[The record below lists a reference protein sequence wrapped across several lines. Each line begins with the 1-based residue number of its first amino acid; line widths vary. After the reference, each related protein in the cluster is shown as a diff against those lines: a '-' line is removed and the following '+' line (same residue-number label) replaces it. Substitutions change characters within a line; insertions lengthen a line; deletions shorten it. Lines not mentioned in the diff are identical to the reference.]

1 MSTTHLG
8 ERLGPTIGTLRIGLG
23 SGLDPI
29 ERMDRACSMT
39 QLLEER
45 STIRCLFCQGNDQH
59 ASLRGVDLVSLRTVT
74 ANRNIRNF
82 AIIAHVDH
90 GKSTLADR
98 MLEMTGTVT
107 KRDMQAQYLDSMDL
121 ERERGITIKA
131 NTVRLAYTA
140 RNGETYQLNLIDT
153 PGHVDFAYEVS
164 RSLSAC
170 EGCLLVVDAAQ
181 GVEAQTLANVYL
193 ALENDLDMIPVLN
206 KVDLPGADPE
216 GVREQIEEHI
226 GVDCSHMVLASAKTG
241 LGVPEALEA
250 IVEVIQPPSGDEGA
264 PLQVLVIDSWYDQYQ
279 GVICLVRVMN
289 GVLRKRAKV
298 RFWSTKNDWE
308 VTNLAVKA
316 PGVVPIDELRAGEVG
331 LMITGIKD
339 INESRVGDTVTDP
352 KNPCSEALTG
362 FKPPQR
368 MVFAGVFPVD
378 PSDYGN
384 LREALD
390 KLSLNDA
397 SFSWEPET
405 STALGFGFRCG
416 FLGLLHME
424 IIQERLEREFNLGL
438 LFTAP
443 NVIYKAHLKDGSV
456 VELHKPSD
464 VPDPLLLEA
473 LAEPIVT
480 AAVHVPQ
487 EYVGQV
493 IKLCEE
499 KRGRQAGLEYLST
512 TKVVVKYD
520 LPFGEIVFDFYDKLK
535 SATRGYAS
543 LDYEFKEFEI
553 GPLVKLDI
561 LVHHEPVDA
570 LSVIV
575 HRERAF
581 GLGQKLTSKLKEF
594 IPRQMFEVPIQAA
607 IGRKVIARSTVKAF
621 RKNVTAKC
629 YGGDI
634 SRKRKL
640 LEKQKKG
647 KARMKQV
654 GSVEIPQEA
663 FFAVLKLDE

>member
-1 MSTTHLG
+1 M
-8 ERLGPTIGTLRIGLG
+8 
-23 SGLDPI
+23 
-29 ERMDRACSMT
+29 
-39 QLLEER
+39 
-45 STIRCLFCQGNDQH
+45 
-59 ASLRGVDLVSLRTVT
+59 T

-98 MLEMTGTVT
+98 MLELTGTVSN
-107 KRDMQAQYLDSMDL
+107 RDMQAQYLDSMDL

-131 NTVRLAYTA
+131 NTVRLMHEAA
-140 RNGETYQLNLIDT
+140 DGETYQLNLIDT

-164 RSLSAC
+164 RSLAAC

-193 ALENDLDMIPVLN
+193 ALENDLEMIPVLN
-206 KVDLPGADPE
+206 KVDLPGADPDA
-216 GVREQIEEHI
+216 VREQIEDHI
-226 GVDCSHMVLASAKTG
+226 GVDCTNMVLASAKTG
-241 LGVPEALEA
+241 LGVPEVLEA
-250 IVEVIQPPSGDEGA
+250 IVKAIPAPSGDEDA

-279 GVICLVRVMN
+279 GVICLVRVVN
-289 GVLRKRAKV
+289 GVLSKRNRI
-298 RFWSTKNDWE
+298 RFLSTGNDWE
-308 VTNLAVKA
+308 VTGLAVKA
-316 PGVVPIDELRAGEVG
+316 PSPVAVTDLRAGEVG

-339 INESRVGDTVTDP
+339 IAETRVGDTITDP
-352 KNPCSEALTG
+352 KNPCEGALEG
-362 FKPPQR
+362 FQPPQQ

-378 PSDYGN
+378 PSDYDN
-384 LREALD
+384 LRDALT
-390 KLSLNDA
+390 KLGLNDA

-424 IIQERLEREFNLGL
+424 IIQERLEREFDLDL

-443 NVIYKAHLKDGSV
+443 NVVYKAHLKDGEV
-456 VELHKPSD
+456 IDLHKPSD
-464 VPDPLLLEA
+464 VPDPLLLED
-473 LAEPIVT
+473 LAEPIVR
-480 AAVHVPQ
+480 ASVHVPQ

-499 KRGRQAGLEYLST
+499 RRGTQVGLEYLST
-512 TKVVVKYD
+512 TKVVVQYD
-520 LPFGEIVFDFYDKLK
+520 LPFAEIVFDFYDKLK

-543 LDYEFKEFEI
+543 LDYEFREFQVA
-553 GPLVKLDI
+553 PLVKMDI
-561 LVHHEPVDA
+561 LVHAEPVDA
-570 LSVIV
+570 LSVIC

-581 GLGQKLTSKLKEF
+581 HLGQKLTAKLKEF

-663 FFAVLKLDE
+663 FFAVLKLDD

>member
-1 MSTTHLG
+1 M
-8 ERLGPTIGTLRIGLG
+8 
-23 SGLDPI
+23 
-29 ERMDRACSMT
+29 
-39 QLLEER
+39 
-45 STIRCLFCQGNDQH
+45 
-59 ASLRGVDLVSLRTVT
+59 T

-98 MLEMTGTVT
+98 MLEVTGTVT
-107 KRDMQAQYLDSMDL
+107 KRNMQAQYLDSMEL

-131 NTVRLAYTA
+131 NTVRLSYDAD
-140 RNGETYQLNLIDT
+140 NGETYQLNLIDT

-164 RSLSAC
+164 RSLAAC

-193 ALENDLDMIPVLN
+193 ALENDLDLIPVLN

-216 GVREQIEEHI
+216 GVREQIEDHI

-241 LGVPEALEA
+241 LGVHDVLEA
-250 IVEVIQPPSGDEGA
+250 IIEVIEPPPGDENA

-289 GVLRKRAKV
+289 GVLRKRAKI
-298 RFWSTKNDWE
+298 RFLSTKNDWE
-308 VTNLAVKA
+308 ITSLAVKA
-316 PGVVPIDELRAGEVG
+316 PGVVPIEELRAGEVG
-331 LMITGIKD
+331 LMMTGIKD
-339 INESRVGDTVTDP
+339 IGESRVGDTVTDP
-352 KNPCSEALTG
+352 KNPCAEALKG

-443 NVIYKAHLKDGSV
+443 NVVYKAHLKDGTV

-464 VPDPLLLEA
+464 VPDPMLLEA

-493 IKLCEE
+493 IRLCED
-499 KRGRQAGLEYLST
+499 KRGRQAGLEYLSP

-543 LDYEFKEFEI
+543 LDYDFKEFKI

-561 LVHHEPVDA
+561 LVHNEPVDA

>member
-1 MSTTHLG
+1 
-8 ERLGPTIGTLRIGLG
+8 
-23 SGLDPI
+23 
-29 ERMDRACSMT
+29 
-39 QLLEER
+39 
-45 STIRCLFCQGNDQH
+45 
-59 ASLRGVDLVSLRTVT
+59 VT
-74 ANRNIRNF
+74 ANANIRNF

-98 MLEMTGTVT
+98 MLELTGTVAD
-107 KRDMQAQYLDSMDL
+107 RDMQAQYLDSMDL

-131 NTVRLAYTA
+131 NTVRLNYEADD
-140 RNGETYQLNLIDT
+140 GITYQLNLIDT

-193 ALENDLDMIPVLN
+193 ALEGDLELIPVLN
-206 KVDLPGADPE
+206 KIDLPGADPD
-216 GVREQIEEHI
+216 GVREQIEDHI
-226 GVDCSHMVLASAKTG
+226 GVDCTHMVLASAKTG
-241 LGVPEALEA
+241 LGVKECLEA
-250 IVEVIQPPSGDEGA
+250 IVNVIPGPEGDEEA
-264 PLQVLVIDSWYDQYQ
+264 PLQILVIDSWYDQYQ
-279 GVICLVRVMN
+279 GVICLVKVVN
-289 GVLRKRAKV
+289 GVLRKRQAI
-298 RFWSTKNDWE
+298 RFWSTKNDFE
-308 VTNLAVKA
+308 VTGLAVKS
-316 PGVVPIDELRAGEVG
+316 PGIIAVDSLPAGEVG

-339 INESRVGDTVTDP
+339 ITETRVGDTVTDP
-352 KNPCSEALTG
+352 KRPCAEALEG
-362 FKPPQR
+362 FHPPQQ

-378 PSDYGN
+378 PADYDN
-384 LREALD
+384 LREALS

-424 IIQERLEREFNLGL
+424 IIQERLEREFNLSL

-443 NVIYKAHLKDGSV
+443 NVIYKAHLKDGTTID
-456 VELHKPSD
+456 LHKPSD
-464 VPDPLLLEA
+464 VPDPMLLSE
-473 LAEPIVT
+473 LAEPIVD
-480 AAVHVPQ
+480 AHIHVPQ

-493 IKLCEE
+493 IRLCED
-499 KRGRQAGLEYLST
+499 KRGRQKGLEYLSV
-512 TKVVVKYD
+512 TKVVVKYE
-520 LPFGEIVFDFYDKLK
+520 LPFAEIVFDFYDKLK

-543 LDYEFKEFEI
+543 LDYDFDRFEVA
-553 GPLVKLDI
+553 PLVKIDI
-561 LVHHEPVDA
+561 LVHKEPVDA
-570 LSVIV
+570 LSVIC
-575 HRERAF
+575 HQKKAHWM
-581 GLGQKLTSKLKEF
+581 GQRLTSKLKEF

-607 IGRKVIARSTVKAF
+607 IGRKVIARCTVKAF

-647 KARMKQV
+647 KARMKSV

-663 FFAVLKLDE
+663 FFAVLKLED

>member
-1 MSTTHLG
+1 
-8 ERLGPTIGTLRIGLG
+8 
-23 SGLDPI
+23 
-29 ERMDRACSMT
+29 MT
-39 QLLEER
+39 A
-45 STIRCLFCQGNDQH
+45 D
-59 ASLRGVDLVSLRTVT
+59 A
-74 ANRNIRNF
+74 NIRNF

-98 MLEMTGTVT
+98 MLEITGTVSD
-107 KRDMQAQYLDSMDL
+107 RDMQAQYLDSMDL

-131 NTVRLAYTA
+131 NTVRLMYDADD
-140 RNGETYQLNLIDT
+140 GQTYQLNLIDT

-164 RSLSAC
+164 RSLAAC

-193 ALENDLDMIPVLN
+193 ALEGDLELIPVLN
-206 KVDLPGADPE
+206 KIDLPGADPDA
-216 GVREQIEEHI
+216 VREQIEDHI
-226 GVDCSHMVLASAKTG
+226 GVDCTHMVLASAKTG
-241 LGVPEALEA
+241 LGVRECLEA
-250 IVEVIQPPSGDEGA
+250 VVKAIPGPTGDKDA
-264 PLQVLVIDSWYDQYQ
+264 PLQILVIDSWYDQYQ
-279 GVICLVRVMN
+279 GVICLVRVVN
-289 GVLRKRAKV
+289 GVLTKRQQI
-298 RFWSTKNDWE
+298 RFWSTKNDFE
-308 VTNLAVKA
+308 VTALAVKS
-316 PGVVPIDELRAGEVG
+316 PGPIAVDTLSAGEVG

-339 INESRVGDTVTDP
+339 ITETRVGDTVTDP
-352 KNPCSEALTG
+352 KNPCAEPLEG
-362 FKPPQR
+362 FSAPQR

-378 PSDYGN
+378 PADYDN
-384 LREALD
+384 LRDALS

-443 NVIYKAHLKDGSV
+443 NVIYKAHLKDGTTID
-456 VELHKPSD
+456 LHKPSD
-464 VPDPLLLEA
+464 VPDPLLLA
-473 LAEPIVT
+473 DLAEPIVE
-480 AAVHVPQ
+480 ASIHVPQ
-487 EYVGQV
+487 EYVGAV
-493 IKLCEE
+493 IKLCEV
-499 KRGRQAGLEYLST
+499 KRGRQIGLEYLSP
-512 TKVVVKYD
+512 TKVVVKYE
-520 LPFGEIVFDFYDKLK
+520 LPFAEIVFDFYDKLK

-553 GPLVKLDI
+553 APLVKLDI
-561 LVHHEPVDA
+561 LVHKEPVDA
-570 LSVIV
+570 LSVIC
-575 HRERAF
+575 HEDKAF
-581 GLGQKLTSKLKEF
+581 WMGQRLTVKLKEF

-607 IGRKVIARSTVKAF
+607 IGRKVIARTTVKAF

-647 KARMKQV
+647 KARMKSV